1 MNIKFIGTGSAFALK
16 SYNTNF
22 LLQHNGKSLL
32 FDAGTDVRF
41 ALKDCGLSYKDID
54 AIFISHLHGDHIGGL
69 EYLAFIS
76 YFTPDFPSMKL
87 FGNGEMLRKAW
98 NNTLKG
104 GLESLQGKVLSL
116 TDYFDVSMVSP
127 NGCFVW
133 EGIEFAIV
141 QTVHIMNGFAIIPS
155 FGLMFTAPSGHKVF
169 LTGDT
174 QFCPSAIKDFYNQ
187 SDIIIQDCE
196 TAPYK
201 SGVHANYE
209 DLKTLDENT
218 KKKMALIHYQDN
230 IVGENHEIKQEWLD
244 KAEKDGFG
252 YGFIVQGTSVII

>member
-1 MNIKFIGTGSAFALK
+1 MNIKFIGTGSAFAVQ
-16 SYNTNF
+16 NFNANF
-22 LLQHNGKSLL
+22 LLQHNGKNLL

-41 ALKDCGLSYKDID
+41 ALKEVGLSYKDID
-54 AIFISHLHGDHIGGL
+54 AVFISHLHGDHIGGI

-76 YFTPDFPSMKL
+76 YFTPGMNPIKL

-116 TDYFDVSMVSP
+116 TDYFDVTMVKP
-127 NGCFVW
+127 NGTFEW
-133 EGIEFAIV
+133 EGIEFSIV

-155 FGLMFTAPSGHKVF
+155 FGLLFTAPSGKKVF

-174 QFCPSAIKDFYNQ
+174 QFNPNQIMDFYKQ
-187 SDIIIQDCE
+187 SDIIVQDCE

-209 DLKTLDENT
+209 ELRTLGDAT

-230 IVGENHEIKQEWLD
+230 IMAEHGIKVEWKE
-244 KAEKDGFG
+244 KAKADGFG
-252 YGFIVQGTSVII
+252 YGFMSQGSDLEI